1 VDYKDEKVFGKGK
14 AYGLKDQQGLVY
26 VLWIIRIKCVPSFYC
41 RLTFHRI
48 KDLKRVLLK
57 TKYAIQYLA
66 QGKHMH

>member
-1 VDYKDEKVFGKGK
+1 MDYKDEKYL
-14 AYGLKDQQGLVY
+14 ARENGLKDPQGLVY
-26 VLWIIRIKCVPSFYC
+26 VLWIIRINCVPSFYC

-57 TKYAIQYLA
+57 TKYAIRYLA